1 MKYKIAIGD
10 SKFDI
15 EVGEIQAGVSEVTVN
30 GQTYQV
36 NIENYAEVATGR
48 RQVQPRK
55 NMSPASRTADISA
68 VQSVLTEPAA
78 DTSPNPAGRAVVAP
92 IPGLILQIKVKV
104 GDAVSAGQVVAI
116 MEAMKMENN
125 ISSNI
130 AGTVTAIRAGAGSQ
144 VTTGD
149 VIIVIE

>member
-1 MKYKIAIGD
+1 MRYQIAVGD
-10 SKFDI
+10 SKFDVEI
-15 EVGEIQAGVSEVTVN
+15 GEILAGVAEVAVN

-36 NIENYAEVATGR
+36 NIENYAEVAAGSGLQARKTMPTA
-48 RQVQPRK
+48 PR
-55 NMSPASRTADISA
+55 SADSFAPHPAI
-68 VQSVLTEPAA
+68 PAA
-78 DTSPNPAGRAVVAP
+78 AAISPNLSGGAVVAP

-130 AGTVTAIRAGAGSQ
+130 AGTVTSIRAAEGTQ
-144 VTTGD
+144 VSTGD
-149 VIIVIE
+149 VIMVIES

>member
-1 MKYKIAIGD
+1 MMRYKIAIGD

-15 EVGEIQAGVSEVTVN
+15 EVGEIQAGVAEVAVN
-30 GQTYQV
+30 GKSYQV
-36 NIENYAEVATGR
+36 NIENYAEVAAGKGFH
-48 RQVQPRK
+48 PRK
-55 NMSPASRTADISA
+55 TMTAAPRTTYSSAPQPAI
-68 VQSVLTEPAA
+68 PAA
-78 DTSPNPAGRAVVAP
+78 AAMAPNLGGGAVVAP

-104 GDAVSAGQVVAI
+104 GDTVSAGQVVAI

-130 AGTVTAIRAGAGSQ
+130 SGTVTDIRAGEGSQ

-149 VIIVIE
+149 VIMVIG